1 MRKTLGDICTDEY
14 VKAALEEMAVEGIP
28 QAVEADSRALK
39 QSALLLA
46 EFVHEQA
53 RRHPY
58 YRPYH

>member
-1 MRKTLGDICTDEY
+1 MRKTLGDISTDEY

-28 QAVEADSRALK
+28 QAVEADSRALQ

-58 YRPYH
+58 